1 LGCIFVN
8 LGMKKLLLLLFL
20 PVLGYGQLSN
30 AQKNT
35 LKKMKISVVN
45 RGLDKSST
53 FVPYS
58 TLHSSRGLNE
68 DTEASWEL
76 SLFNYGLDVG
86 KYSISKTVK
95 DTNNREISLKDNVNF
110 DGRYVFEIKEN
121 GYISIFDLQNK
132 NKIVATITYRGN
144 IYNRLKDNFKRDY
157 IISKLF
163 RTNK

>member
-1 LGCIFVN
+1 MGCIFVN

-58 TLHSSRGLNE
+58 TLHRSRGLNE